1 MPPIVPV
8 TCSTT
13 FRRGR
18 SIPIEWDTIRA
29 LAEHPNIVAVKDA
42 KGDLHGGGRIIAETG
57 LAYYSG
63 DDALNLPWLAMGAV
77 GFVSVWGHLAAG
89 QLRDMLSAF
98 TSGDVATAR
107 KINVDARAAR
117 TTAQSRLGGVTMAKA
132 GLRLQGIE
140 VGDPRLPQVPAT
152 AGPARGAGR
161 RHARRRGAAVV
172 NTDLKPPGPLAPGGL
187 RVTAL
192 GGISEIGRNMTVFEH
207 LGRLLIVDCGVLFPG
222 HDEPG
227 VDLILPDLR
236 HVEDRLDDVEALVLT
251 HAHEDHIGA
260 IPFLLKLRPTSRW
273 SARSSRWRWSRR
285 SAASIASSRCSSKSR
300 RGRQST
306 HGVFECEYF
315 HVNHSIPGCL
325 AIAIHTGAGTVLHT
339 GDIKLDQLPPDDRPT
354 DLPGMSRLGDAG
366 VDLFLCDST
375 NSEIP
380 GVGPSES
387 EVGPALHRLIRGA
400 EGRVIVAC
408 FASNVDRVQQIIDA
422 AVALGRRV
430 SFVGRSMVRNM
441 GIARELGYLHVDED
455 DLMDIGAAEM
465 MAPERVV
472 LVTTGTQGEP
482 MSALSRMSRGEH
494 RSITLTSG
502 DLIIL
507 SSSLIPGN
515 EEAVYGVIDA
525 LAKIGAR
532 VVTNA
537 QVRVHVSGHAYSGE
551 LLFLYNGVRPRNV
564 MPVHGTWRML
574 RANAAL
580 AARTGVAPES
590 IVLAEN
596 GVSVDLVA
604 GKVEHRRGG
613 ADRQDVRR
621 RVDHRRRRRRD
632 AGRTAHPVSGFIAV
646 TVVVRR
652 GTGPSGGAAASA
664 FARLLR
670 GPQGAGAGRR
680 QGRGG
685 AGIPCRRT
693 TSPMSPASPRRC
705 AAPSASGWGRPTGGS
720 R

>member
-1 MPPIVPV
+1 MN
-8 TCSTT
+8 
-13 FRRGR
+13 
-18 SIPIEWDTIRA
+18 E
-29 LAEHPNIVAVKDA
+29 E
-42 KGDLHGGGRIIAETG
+42 
-57 LAYYSG
+57 
-63 DDALNLPWLAMGAV
+63 
-77 GFVSVWGHLAAG
+77 
-89 QLRDMLSAF
+89 
-98 TSGDVATAR
+98 
-107 KINVDARAAR
+107 
-117 TTAQSRLGGVTMAKA
+117 
-132 GLRLQGIE
+132 
-140 VGDPRLPQVPAT
+140 
-152 AGPARGAGR
+152 
-161 RHARRRGAAVV
+161 
-172 NTDLKPPGPLAPGGL
+172 LKPPGPLAPAGL

-260 IPFLLKLRPTSRW
+260 IPFLLKLRGDIPVVGSKFTLALVAEKCREH
-273 SARSSRWRWSRR
+273 RIKPVFVEV
-285 SAASIASSRCSSKSR
+285 AAGQK
-300 RGRQST
+300 ST
-306 HGVFECEYF
+306 HGVFDCQYF

-325 AIAIHTGAGTVLHT
+325 AIAIHTSAGSVLHT
-339 GDIKLDQLPPDDRPT
+339 GDITLDQLPLDDLPT

-441 GIARELGYLHVDED
+441 GIARELGYLRVADSD
-455 DLMDIGAAEM
+455 ILDIGAAEM
-465 MAPERVV
+465 MPPERVV
-472 LVTTGTQGEP
+472 LITTGTQGEP

-494 RSITLTSG
+494 RSITLTAG

-515 EEAVYGVIDA
+515 EEAVYGVMDA

-532 VVTNA
+532 VVTNQQA
-537 QVRVHVSGHAYSGE
+537 RVHVSGHAYSGE
-551 LLFLYNGVRPRNV
+551 LLFLYNAVRPRNV

-574 RANAAL
+574 RANGKL
-580 AARTGVAPES
+580 AERTGVASES
-590 IVLAEN
+590 IMLAEN
-596 GVSVDLVA
+596 GVSVDLIGGRARVA
-604 GKVEHRRGG
+604 GAVTTGKMFVDGLITG
-613 ADRQDVRR
+613 DVG
-621 RVDHRRRRRRD
+621 D
-632 AGRTAHPVSGFIAV
+632 ATLGERLILSSGFIAV

-652 GTGPSGGAAASA
+652 GTGRPVGAAHLHSRGFSEDPKALEPVARKVEDELEFLASENVTEPTRIA
-664 FARLLR
+664 QAVRR
-670 GPQGAGAGRR
+670 TVGKWVGETYRR
-680 QGRGG
+680 Q
-685 AGIPCRRT
+685 
-693 TSPMSPASPRRC
+693 PMIV
-705 AAPSASGWGRPTGGS
+705 PTVIEI
-720 R
+720 